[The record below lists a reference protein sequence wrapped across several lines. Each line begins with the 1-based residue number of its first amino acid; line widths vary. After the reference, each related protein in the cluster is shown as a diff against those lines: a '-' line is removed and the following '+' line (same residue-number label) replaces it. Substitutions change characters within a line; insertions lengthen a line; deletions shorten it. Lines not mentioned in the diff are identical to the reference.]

1 MPKITCLAGGVGAAR
16 LLQGLIK
23 IVTAKDLTVIVNTG
37 DDFQQHGLRLSPD
50 VDIITYTLAG
60 IVNEQTGWGIRNDTF
75 HCLNAL
81 GRLGHET
88 WFNLGDADLATHL
101 SRTELLGE
109 GHTLSEVTSLHAVA
123 LGVSVKVIPMTND
136 PFATHIV
143 VDEGL
148 IHFEEYLVHR
158 GASDAVRGVKYVGA
172 EESKPAPGVIE
183 SLTEADYVIVCPSNP
198 IVSIGTILSVP
209 GVREALRKTDAKVV
223 AVSPIVGGAP
233 VKGPA
238 DKIMAGLGLEVSTR
252 AVAELYM
259 DFLDS
264 FIIDKRDENQAETI
278 RQLGVNVVVTNTI
291 MGTLDDKIAL
301 AKTALRSLGCL

>member
-291 MGTLDDKIAL
+291 MGNLDDKIAL
-301 AKTALRSLGCL
+301 AETALRSLGYL

>member
-101 SRTELLGE
+101 SRTRLLGE

-136 PFATHIV
+136 PFATHIA

-238 DKIMAGLGLEVSTR
+238 DKIMSGLGLEVSTR

-264 FIIDKRDENQAETI
+264 FIIDKRDENQAEII

-301 AKTALRSLGCL
+301 AETTLRSLGYL

>member
-75 HCLNAL
+75 HCLNAI

-101 SRTELLGE
+101 SRTKLLGE
-109 GHTLSEVTSLHAVA
+109 GHTLSEVTSLHAMA

-223 AVSPIVGGAP
+223 GVSPIVGGAP

-238 DKIMAGLGLEVSTR
+238 DKIMSGLGLEVSTR

-291 MGTLDDKIAL
+291 MGNLDDKIAL
-301 AKTALRSLGCL
+301 AETALRSLGYL